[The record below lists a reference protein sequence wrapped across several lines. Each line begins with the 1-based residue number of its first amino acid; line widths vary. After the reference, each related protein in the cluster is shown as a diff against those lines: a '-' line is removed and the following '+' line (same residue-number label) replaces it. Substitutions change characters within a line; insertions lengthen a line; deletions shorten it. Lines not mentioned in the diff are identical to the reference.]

1 MLERLL
7 ERWLIRHPPAEFRD
21 DPAFAYTMRLRELEQ
36 PWPKASASRRQR
48 GLFNASLAMII
59 LMPVAALVF
68 LVEAIVTGHWYLVP
82 LVGLCGLGTPRFP
95 SWTLLLAAALYWV
108 LGLHAAAVVLALNFP
123 FDLAVARSEQGL
135 GRETLRLDAPAHDAR
150 RPAAP
155 APAVLATSDVEAALR
170 DVLGVVGLLSRRSRR
185 RRRDCGGYRATG

>member
-1 MLERLL
+1 
-7 ERWLIRHPPAEFRD
+7 
-21 DPAFAYTMRLRELEQ
+21 
-36 PWPKASASRRQR
+36 
-48 GLFNASLAMII
+48 
-59 LMPVAALVF
+59 MPVAALVF
-68 LVEAIVTGHWYLVP
+68 LVEAIVMGHWYLVP

-123 FDLAVARSEQGL
+123 VDLAVAGSEQGL

-155 APAVLATSDVEAALR
+155 APAALATSDVEAALR
-170 DVLGVVGLLSRRSRR
+170 DVLGSSGSDPARAAAGGEIAVATAPLGDRVDVSHGEGTGPVVHAVRPRPAGP
-185 RRRDCGGYRATG
+185 